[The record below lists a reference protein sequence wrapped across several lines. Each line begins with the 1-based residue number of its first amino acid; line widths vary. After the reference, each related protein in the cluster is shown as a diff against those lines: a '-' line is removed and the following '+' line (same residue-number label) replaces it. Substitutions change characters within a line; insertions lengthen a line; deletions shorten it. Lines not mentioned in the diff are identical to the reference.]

1 MTATRRCP
9 GCWWPCRVAQLVG
22 FGVVVAL
29 VLSLVGVLVLRSS
42 GRDIAAELRRGEAS

>member
-1 MTATRRCP
+1 VLVYLPA
-9 GCWWPCRVAQLVG
+9 VQVVG

-29 VLSLVGVLVLRSS
+29 VLSVVGVLVLRGT